1 MDVSTVLFPQLFM
14 QFHEYLQTSRKC
26 YGLRGFHIIQAWRI
40 ATKQSAHST
49 QSQEIFQM
57 KTPQAQLF
65 LKKNEAVKTKA
76 IW

>member
-1 MDVSTVLFPQLFM
+1 MFQLYFFHSCLCNFMSTYRQV
-14 QFHEYLQTSRKC
+14 EKC

-57 KTPQAQLF
+57 KTPQAHLF